1 MSVDALNVL
10 KPVALKSAIA
20 TADFCT
26 SKISPGVGS
35 VVIDTARAPK
45 SPDDGMNSIVISSA
59 CISEAV
65 SEIFI
70 KPLELGTGRLA
81 MFAVV
86 IAPEPLRLLTLT
98 SPAVKV
104 EVKKTVGSLAF
115 AIAYV
120 KLNAVL

>member
-26 SKISPGVGS
+26 SRISPGVGS
-35 VVIDTARAPK
+35 VVIDTALAPK
-45 SPDDGMNSIVISSA
+45 SPDDGINSIVISSA
-59 CISEAV
+59 CISEAD

-86 IAPEPLRLLTLT
+86 IVPEPLRLLTLT

-115 AIAYV
+115 ATA
-120 KLNAVL
+120 